1 MALQLL
7 STLKGAALKQL
18 AFKCGV
24 STSGVKAAL
33 CQRLQDE
40 IPLLPGSKP
49 AGKSGA
55 KRESM
60 RILSIDMGIRNLAYC
75 VLDVPTDSSVPKL
88 VAWKRIAVSSAPV
101 PSNDKS
107 ELATK
112 VEKESF
118 EPPVLSAAAFKLL
131 RKTLLPH
138 NPTHIL
144 IERQRFRSMG
154 SPKILEWT
162 VRVNMLESMIYA
174 ILLTLREEGAW
185 NGTVVPIA
193 PGKVGPF
200 WLEGEEAATVALEEA
215 ETGESSPTSMVKTK
229 TRNAKLAKALN
240 KGAKIDLVRNW
251 LAIGDRVGVDSPD
264 VEALVKAYLDK
275 WDKKPGG
282 VKGKRPAK
290 DAIATI
296 EKMGKLDDLADSL
309 LQGMAFIQWEEN
321 KRIAREEGI
330 SSLLEPTAK

>member
-1 MALQLL
+1 
-7 STLKGAALKQL
+7 
-18 AFKCGV
+18 
-24 STSGVKAAL
+24 
-33 CQRLQDE
+33 
-40 IPLLPGSKP
+40 
-49 AGKSGA
+49 
-55 KRESM
+55 M

-75 VLDVPTDSSVPKL
+75 VLDVPADSSLPNL
-88 VAWKRIAVSSAPV
+88 VAWQRIAVSSAPV
-101 PSNDKS
+101 PNNDKS
-107 ELATK
+107 ELASK

-154 SPKILEWT
+154 SPNILEWT

-200 WLEGEEAATVALEEA
+200 WLEGEVTTAALQEA
-215 ETGESSPTSMVKTK
+215 ETGGSSPTVAKTK

-240 KGAKIDLVRNW
+240 KGAKVDLVRNW
-251 LAIGDRVGVDSPD
+251 LAIGNRVRVDSPG
-264 VEALVKAYLDK
+264 VETLVKAYLDK

-290 DAIATI
+290 DAVATI

-321 KRIAREEGI
+321 KRAAREEGI